1 MRLRTWTATCA
12 LALCA
17 ALPAGCRRDTP
28 APAAGSAAGRPSGT
42 STAGGQ
48 APSSPTG
55 SSPAAADQAQTGA
68 SLPPALASIVAG
80 HRQIIVLTEQGP
92 TLAAD
97 LQPRADLAGRLLFQ
111 DTHHAAAE
119 LGEALVGDLATPGQG
134 RVVAFL
140 DILETHAELRDADK
154 LAFRDI
160 VGDLDDAARGTGS
173 TVPAALRTR
182 IADDERALDEIQAL
196 YTKELERVFGRF
208 RERGMPVHREAWE
221 AYVAHL
227 ATRYT
232 AAAILEAQAPRL
244 DVVLKTGRKAQA
256 ETPLE
261 LSGQRLPLNHVALT
275 FDDGPHPKYTDAI
288 RTMLAERGI
297 PAVFFHVGQNV
308 GTVDAKGAIKPTR
321 AAAASRKLAGA
332 GFTLANHTFSHQPMP
347 GLSDS
352 DIGQQIESTNR
363 IVRTVLG
370 ATPTLFR
377 PPYGARDTRVLAAVQ
392 AQHMTSVL
400 WNIDSKD
407 WADPVPLSIADR
419 VVKTFDSERR
429 GIVLFHDIQ
438 KRTVEAL
445 PRILD
450 ELQKRGVRFVG
461 WDGTGFSVP
470 ATPQTSP
477 AATAA
482 APDAAPLYRDS
493 WAVVV
498 GIDKYEHWP
507 ALAYAVNDA
516 KAIRDVLIRRYR
528 FNPDHV
534 TLLLD
539 GEATRD
545 RILAAIGDRLTDP
558 TRVKKDDRVFV
569 FFAGH
574 GTTRRLPS
582 GKALGYLVPADAD
595 LENYQSQAIS
605 MTNFQDVSDAIP
617 ARHLFLVTDAC
628 YSGLALTRGGPQQY
642 LREVTG
648 RVARQVLTAGGADET
663 VADNGPNGHSI
674 FTWTLLQ
681 GLEGRADLSGDG
693 FITASELAAYVG
705 PLVSSV
711 SRQTPAF
718 GSLPGSEGG
727 EFVFELQPE
736 TEFLSTLSTQL
747 DDEAIKLNSELE
759 KLRASVAGKQ
769 ARNEKLRQ
777 EVARAKASA
786 AGGPTGATASA
797 PAPVQTAA
805 ALNDR
810 GMGLYREKRYAEA
823 LDAFL
828 AATKADPRSALAA
841 NNAGFACYRLG
852 RLADA
857 VTWFERTVALDPQ
870 RAIAFVNLGDAQAAQ
885 HHAAEAKAAYER
897 YLALQPN
904 SRLAASI
911 RQKLA
916 AL

>member
-12 LALCA
+12 LALCTILHA
-17 ALPAGCRRDTP
+17 ACRGGTPPPAATTEGPRSGAAVPTPAAAERPQSGAAQADGALPADL
-28 APAAGSAAGRPSGT
+28 
-42 STAGGQ
+42 
-48 APSSPTG
+48 
-55 SSPAAADQAQTGA
+55 AD
-68 SLPPALASIVAG
+68 IVAG
-80 HRQIIVLTEQGP
+80 HRQIIVLVEQGP
-92 TLAAD
+92 ALAPDQQA
-97 LQPRADLAGRLLFQ
+97 RADLAGRLLFQ
-111 DTHHAAAE
+111 DTHHE
-119 LGEALVGDLATPGQG
+119 ISALSETLLADLATPDRS
-134 RVVAFL
+134 RVGAFL
-140 DILETHAELRDADK
+140 DVLERHPELRDADK
-154 LAFRDI
+154 LAFREV
-160 VGDLDDAARGTGS
+160 VGDLDDAARA
-173 TVPAALRTR
+173 PASQMPGPLRTR
-182 IADDERALDEIQAL
+182 IAEDERALDEIEAL
-196 YTKELERVFGRF
+196 YTSELERVFGRF
-208 RERGMPVHREAWE
+208 RERGMPVRREAWA

-227 ATRYT
+227 STRYRV
-232 AAAILEAQAPRL
+232 AAILDTLAPRL

-261 LSGQRLPLNHVALT
+261 MSGQRLPLNHVALT

-288 RTMLAERGI
+288 RVMLAERGI

-308 GTVDAKGAIKPTR
+308 GTVDAKGAIRPTR
-321 AAAASRKLAGA
+321 AAAASLRLAGA

-347 GLSDS
+347 GLSDR
-352 DIGQQIESTNR
+352 DIGEQIEATNR

-370 ATPTLFR
+370 TSPRLFR

-419 VVKTFDSERR
+419 VVTTFDRERR

-438 KRTVEAL
+438 RRTVEAL

-470 ATPQTSP
+470 ASAQAP
-477 AATAA
+477 APRAA
-482 APDAAPLYRDS
+482 DTAPLYRDS

-498 GIDKYEHWP
+498 GIDKYQHWP

-516 KAIRDVLIRRYR
+516 KAIREVLIRRYR
-528 FNPDHV
+528 FAPDHV

-539 GEATRD
+539 GEATRE
-545 RILAAIGDRLTDP
+545 RILAAFGDRLTDP
-558 TRVKKDDRVFV
+558 ARVKKDDRVFV

-574 GTTRRLPS
+574 GTTRKLPS
-582 GKALGYLVPADAD
+582 GKALGYLVPVDAD

-605 MTNFQDVSDAIP
+605 MTNFQDASDAIP

-628 YSGLALTRGGPQQY
+628 YSGLALTRGGPTQY

-705 PLVSSV
+705 PLVSQV

-736 TEFLSTLSTQL
+736 TEFLSTQSTQL
-747 DDEAIKLNSELE
+747 DDEAIRLNEELE
-759 KLRASVAGKQ
+759 RLRASVAEKQ
-769 ARNEKLRQ
+769 ARNERLRQ
-777 EVARAKASA
+777 EVAQARATA
-786 AGGPTGATASA
+786 AGA
-797 PAPVQTAA
+797 PASSPSTPDADQTAA
-805 ALNDR
+805 GFNDR
-810 GMGLYREKRYAEA
+810 GMALYREKRYDQA
-823 LDAFL
+823 LEAFL

-841 NNAGFACYRLG
+841 NNTGFAYFRLG
-852 RLADA
+852 RHAEA
-857 VTWFERTVALDPQ
+857 VTWFERTIALDPQ
-870 RAIAFVNLGDAQAAQ
+870 RAIAFVNLGDAQLAQ
-885 HHAAEAKAAYER
+885 NQPALARAAYER
-897 YLALQPN
+897 YLVLQPN
-904 SRLAASI
+904 SRLAAGI

-916 AL
+916 TL

>member
-1 MRLRTWTATCA
+1 VDAD
-12 LALCA
+12 A
-17 ALPAGCRRDTP
+17 ALPADL
-28 APAAGSAAGRPSGT
+28 AA
-42 STAGGQ
+42 
-48 APSSPTG
+48 
-55 SSPAAADQAQTGA
+55 
-68 SLPPALASIVAG
+68 IVAG
-80 HRQIIVLTEQGP
+80 HRQIIVLVEQGP
-92 TLAAD
+92 ALAPD
-97 LQPRADLAGRLLFQ
+97 QQTRADLAGRLLFQ
-111 DTHHAAAE
+111 DTHHQVAA
-119 LGEALVGDLATPGQG
+119 LSEALIADLATPERS
-134 RVVAFL
+134 RVGAFL
-140 DILETHAELRDADK
+140 DVLERHPELRDADK
-154 LAFRDI
+154 LAFREV
-160 VGDLDDAARGTGS
+160 VGDLHDAARA
-173 TVPAALRTR
+173 PAAKTPGPLRTR
-182 IADDERALDEIQAL
+182 IAEDERALEEIEAI
-196 YTKELERVFGRF
+196 YTAELERVFGRF
-208 RERGMPVHREAWE
+208 RERGMPLRREAWA

-227 ATRYT
+227 AARYQVE
-232 AAAILEAQAPRL
+232 AILDTLKPRL
-244 DVVLKTGRKAQA
+244 DVVLTTGRKGQA

-261 LSGQRLPLNHVALT
+261 MSGQRLPLNHVALT

-288 RTMLAERGI
+288 RSMLAERGI

-308 GTVDAKGAIKPTR
+308 GTIDAKGAITPTR

-332 GFTLANHTFSHQPMP
+332 GFTLANHTFSHRPMP
-347 GLSDS
+347 GLSDR
-352 DIGQQIESTNR
+352 DIGEQIETTNR

-370 ATPTLFR
+370 TSPRLFR

-392 AQHMTSVL
+392 AQRMTSVL

-419 VVKTFDSERR
+419 VVTTFDRERR

-438 KRTVEAL
+438 RRTVEAL

-470 ATPQTSP
+470 ASAPPP
-477 AATAA
+477 AQSSGARHA
-482 APDAAPLYRDS
+482 DAAPLYRDS

-498 GIDKYEHWP
+498 GIDKYQHWP

-516 KAIRDVLIRRYR
+516 QAIREVLIRRYR
-528 FNPDHV
+528 FAPDHV

-539 GEATRD
+539 GEATRE

-582 GKALGYLVPADAD
+582 GKALGYLVPVDAD

-605 MTNFQDVSDAIP
+605 MTNFQDASDAIP

-705 PLVSSV
+705 PLVSQV

-727 EFVFELQPE
+727 EFVFELQPD

-747 DDEAIKLNSELE
+747 DDEAIRLNGELE
-759 KLRASVAGKQ
+759 RLRASVAGKQ
-769 ARNEKLRQ
+769 ARNERLRQ
-777 EVARAKASA
+777 EVAQVRATA
-786 AGGPTGATASA
+786 AGAPV
-797 PAPVQTAA
+797 PAPDPGPDAGQTAA
-805 ALNDR
+805 GLNDR
-810 GMGLYREKRYAEA
+810 GMALYREKRYAEA
-823 LDAFL
+823 LEAFL
-828 AATKADPRSALAA
+828 AATRTDPRSALAA
-841 NNAGFACYRLG
+841 NNAGFAYFRLG
-852 RLADA
+852 RHAEA
-857 VTWFERTVALDPQ
+857 VTWFERTIALDPQ
-870 RAIAFVNLGDAQAAQ
+870 RAIAFVNLGDARLAQRQPAQAR
-885 HHAAEAKAAYER
+885 AAYER
-897 YLALQPN
+897 YLVLQPN
-904 SRLAASI
+904 SRLAAGI

>member
-1 MRLRTWTATCA
+1 M
-12 LALCA
+12 
-17 ALPAGCRRDTP
+17 
-28 APAAGSAAGRPSGT
+28 
-42 STAGGQ
+42 
-48 APSSPTG
+48 
-55 SSPAAADQAQTGA
+55 
-68 SLPPALASIVAG
+68 PP
-80 HRQIIVLTEQGP
+80 
-92 TLAAD
+92 
-97 LQPRADLAGRLLFQ
+97 
-111 DTHHAAAE
+111 
-119 LGEALVGDLATPGQG
+119 
-134 RVVAFL
+134 
-140 DILETHAELRDADK
+140 
-154 LAFRDI
+154 
-160 VGDLDDAARGTGS
+160 
-173 TVPAALRTR
+173 ALRTR

-208 RERGMPVHREAWE
+208 RERGMPVHRQAWE

-232 AAAILEAQAPRL
+232 AAAIVEAQAARL

-261 LSGQRLPLNHVALT
+261 VSGQRLPLNHVALT

-308 GTVDAKGAIKPTR
+308 GTVDGKGAIKPTR

-347 GLSDS
+347 GLSDR
-352 DIGQQIESTNR
+352 DIGEQIESTNR
-363 IVRTVLG
+363 VVRAVLG
-370 ATPTLFR
+370 SSPTLFR

-407 WADPVPLSIADR
+407 WADPLPLSIADR

-450 ELQKRGVRFVG
+450 ELQKRGVKFVG

-470 ATPQTSP
+470 ATPQTTP
-477 AATAA
+477 AAAA
-482 APDAAPLYRDS
+482 DAAPLYRDS

-498 GIDKYEHWP
+498 GIDKYQHWP

-516 KAIRDVLIRRYR
+516 KAIREVLIRRYR
-528 FNPDHV
+528 FKPDHV

-642 LREVTG
+642 LREVTT

-693 FITASELAAYVG
+693 FITASELAAYVA
-705 PLVSSV
+705 PLVSQV

-736 TEFLSTLSTQL
+736 TEFLSTTSTQL
-747 DDEAIKLNSELE
+747 DDEAIKLNGELE
-759 KLRASVAGKQ
+759 KLRASVAEKQ

-777 EVARAKASA
+777 ELAQARATA
-786 AGGPTGATASA
+786 AGGPSAA
-797 PAPVQTAA
+797 PASGPAVDHTAG

-810 GMGLYREKRYAEA
+810 GMALYREKRYSEA

-852 RLADA
+852 RHADA

-870 RAIAFVNLGDAQAAQ
+870 RAIAFVNLGDAQLAQ
-885 HHAAEAKAAYER
+885 NHAAAAKAAYER

>member
-1 MRLRTWTATCA
+1 MRLRTWTTTGA
-12 LALCA
+12 LALCMILHGA
-17 ALPAGCRRDTP
+17 CRRDTP
-28 APAAGSAAGRPSGT
+28 DT
-42 STAGGQ
+42 
-48 APSSPTG
+48 
-55 SSPAAADQAQTGA
+55 AAADSRPGGPRPAPAPAERPQPGPQADP
-68 SLPPALASIVAG
+68 SLPADLAAIVAG
-80 HRQIIVLTEQGP
+80 HRQIIVLVEHGP
-92 TLAAD
+92 TLGAEQQA
-97 LQPRADLAGRLLFQ
+97 RADLAGRLLFQ
-111 DTHHAAAE
+111 DTHHQAAA
-119 LGEALVGDLATPGQG
+119 LGEALLADLATSDRA
-134 RVVAFL
+134 RVGTFL
-140 DILETHAELRDADK
+140 DALERHRDLRDADK
-154 LAFRDI
+154 LAFRD
-160 VGDLDDAARGTGS
+160 VVADLHDAARAGGS
-173 TVPAALRTR
+173 AVPPSLRTR

-208 RERGMPVHREAWE
+208 RERGMPVRREAWE

-227 ATRYT
+227 GTRYT

-244 DVVLKTGRKAQA
+244 DVVLKTGRKGQA

-261 LSGQRLPLNHVALT
+261 MSGQRLPLNHVALT

-288 RTMLAERGI
+288 RAMLAERGI

-308 GTVDAKGAIKPTR
+308 GTVDAKGAITPTR

-332 GFTLANHTFSHQPMP
+332 GFTLANHSFSHQPMP
-347 GLSDS
+347 GLSDR
-352 DIGQQIESTNR
+352 DIGEQIESTNR
-363 IVRTVLG
+363 IVRAVLG
-370 ATPTLFR
+370 SSPTLFR

-392 AQHMTSVL
+392 AQRMTSVL

-407 WADPVPLSIADR
+407 WADPLPLSIADR
-419 VVKTFDSERR
+419 VVKAFDSERR

-438 KRTVEAL
+438 RRTVEAL

-470 ATPQTSP
+470 ASAQAQT
-477 AATAA
+477 AATRAA
-482 APDAAPLYRDS
+482 DNGPLYRES

-498 GIDKYEHWP
+498 GIDKYQHWP

-516 KAIRDVLIRRYR
+516 KAIREVLIRRYR
-528 FNPDHV
+528 FAPDHV
-534 TLLLD
+534 TMLLD
-539 GEATRD
+539 GEATRE

-558 TRVKKDDRVFV
+558 GRVKKDDRVFV

-574 GTTRRLPS
+574 GTTRKLPS
-582 GKALGYLVPADAD
+582 GKALGYLVPVDAD

-605 MTNFQDVSDAIP
+605 MTNFQDASDAIP

-705 PLVSSV
+705 PLVSQV

-747 DDEAIKLNSELE
+747 DDEAIRLNGELE
-759 KLRASVAGKQ
+759 RLRASVADKQ
-769 ARNEKLRQ
+769 ARNERLRQ
-777 EVARAKASA
+777 EVAQVRA
-786 AGGPTGATASA
+786 TGAGAAA
-797 PAPVQTAA
+797 PAPTRDADPTAA
-805 ALNDR
+805 GLNDR
-810 GMGLYREKRYAEA
+810 GMALYREKRYAEA

-841 NNAGFACYRLG
+841 NNAGFAYFRLG
-852 RLADA
+852 RHAEA
-857 VTWFERTVALDPQ
+857 VTWFERTIALDPQ
-870 RAIAFVNLGDAQAAQ
+870 RAIAFVNLGDARLAQQQPAQAR
-885 HHAAEAKAAYER
+885 AAYER
-897 YLALQPN
+897 YLVLQPN
-904 SRLAASI
+904 SRLAAGI

-916 AL
+916 TL